1 LVLGIPKGSSASAI
15 RSAYA
20 RLALEHH
27 PDKLQQQQQQQ
38 QQQQH
43 LAGAATIDGEFDS
56 RRLSSSSSSSFLEI
70 QAAWESLRED
80 PLLPTGSSAIP
91 TSPLSIKRR
100 SAAIAEVVTLED
112 FIYNQLR
119 NDYTHQCRCGGESI
133 LLAREIEDVA
143 KGEEAKTITLQCP
156 SCSLSYKLETAK

>member
-38 QQQQH
+38 QH

-56 RRLSSSSSSSFLEI
+56 RRLSSSTSSSSSFLEI

-80 PLLPTGSSAIP
+80 PLLTTGSSAIP

-112 FIYNQLR
+112 FVYNQLR

-143 KGEEAKTITLQCP
+143 KGEEAKIITLQCP
-156 SCSLSYKLETAK
+156 SCSLSYKVETAK

>member
-1 LVLGIPKGSSASAI
+1 MVLGIPKGSSASAI

-38 QQQQH
+38 QQQH
-43 LAGAATIDGEFDS
+43 LAGATIDGELDS
-56 RRLSSSSSSSFLEI
+56 RRLSSSTSSSSILEI
-70 QAAWESLRED
+70 QAAWEALRDD
-80 PLLPTGSSAIP
+80 PLLTTGSSAIP

-112 FIYNQLR
+112 FVYNQLR

-133 LLAREIEDVA
+133 LLSRDIEDVA
-143 KGEEAKTITLQCP
+143 KGAKIITLQCP
-156 SCSLSYKLETAK
+156 SCSLSYKLENAK